1 MTFFFKSNGWKFGQ
15 SIGLA
20 TVLIYLFS
28 SYSFSQ
34 CTIMPNAIAG
44 LSLPYSV
51 GVNNATGVAF
61 NPNFNLYY
69 IAQAGNPGFPLE
81 TFDAAGTPL
90 YQTNTGFDVRG
101 LWWNPNTDQ
110 LESNGYNALG
120 IWNFNLNALGYALN
134 TGTSIF
140 AGMNQPTV
148 QSVGDYNCVD
158 NEIWYYDNGSIMKRD
173 RATNALIGNFPIIGL
188 PVGTGNLNNNSV
200 FYTDCLGH
208 EIGLVD
214 YQLKRIYFI
223 DKTTMTYT
231 GLSQLPAATVTN
243 NAFRASWANG
253 LVWLFDSG
261 PDIWYSF
268 QVLSGFNTNCTVV
281 ACVPPTID
289 SLVTGDPTCAGLC
302 DGVIV
307 ANVSGGTTPY
317 SYQWMDNLGNPIG
330 TDNDTLYNVCA
341 GDYTIEVSD
350 AGGGSGGGAVL
361 NSNSDFETGSGGNC
375 ACPTGYTCTND
386 AGQVFD
392 GVHPLWVVGSN
403 GCIGGVTNYTS
414 SLGANSGTGSVY
426 FYAGLDKI
434 STGAMPFVG
443 GETIDLC
450 VWYSGPQGA
459 GASGQNTANS
469 HFSFGVDGVQVG
481 PDVLVPTNT
490 VWTQHCFTVTMTAGN
505 HTFDILAGGFAQY
518 SIWFDDFT
526 VSDQAAGCSST
537 SAVTVTDPL
546 PLLLIITDPAAVCDP
561 NTVDLTAA
569 AVTAGSDPGTLTYWT
584 DISATI
590 PLATPAAVSNSGT
603 YYIVLDNGNCT
614 DTGAVNVTIN
624 PVYNTTSNINAC
636 ENSTVTYPDG
646 TTELI
651 TGNTSNTSTLMTA
664 AGCDSIIVTNVTMDL
679 LPVAGTNGAI
689 TYCSTSPSSDL
700 FNELGG
706 TPGPGGIWS
715 PALNSGTG
723 VFDPAIDIAG
733 TYTYIVANPCGADSA
748 DVLVGI
754 TSNPD
759 PGTNGSVSLCD
770 NDPVV
775 ALFASLGGTPDPGG
789 TWTPALSS
797 GTGLFDPSVD
807 PSGVYTYEIATSC
820 GTFSSQVDVTVNP
833 ADDATFSYAQSSY
846 CSNSINPTAAIAG
859 TPGGT
864 FSTSGGIVDPLTGE
878 IDITGSGAGLVSVT
892 YTTNGPCPDIFV
904 FDVTIVTTADATI
917 LTLGPFCEYDA
928 PINLQAANPGGVW
941 SGTGI
946 VDSITGLFDPELAVG
961 INNITYT
968 IPNPCGD
975 VQSIQITVIPTPIV
989 TTINDTTIELG
1000 NSVDLTTLSS
1010 VTNFIWSPSTWLDC
1024 TNCQNPISTPQETIT
1039 YTVTVEDSSCIAT
1052 DIVTITV
1059 LYENVVFV
1067 PNIFSP
1073 NGDGNNDI
1081 LYVRGKGITS
1091 LSFMV
1096 YDRWGEKV
1104 FESTRLE
1111 QGWDGNFRGKKM
1123 NPAVFV
1129 YSLDVYFNDGTNQY
1143 KKGDV
1148 TLIR

>member
-1 MTFFFKSNGWKFGQ
+1 
-15 SIGLA
+15 
-20 TVLIYLFS
+20 
-28 SYSFSQ
+28 
-34 CTIMPNAIAG
+34 
-44 LSLPYSV
+44 
-51 GVNNATGVAF
+51 
-61 NPNFNLYY
+61 
-69 IAQAGNPGFPLE
+69 
-81 TFDAAGTPL
+81 
-90 YQTNTGFDVRG
+90 
-101 LWWNPNTDQ
+101 
-110 LESNGYNALG
+110 
-120 IWNFNLNALGYALN
+120 
-134 TGTSIF
+134 
-140 AGMNQPTV
+140 
-148 QSVGDYNCVD
+148 
-158 NEIWYYDNGSIMKRD
+158 
-173 RATNALIGNFPIIGL
+173 
-188 PVGTGNLNNNSV
+188 
-200 FYTDCLGH
+200 
-208 EIGLVD
+208 
-214 YQLKRIYFI
+214 
-223 DKTTMTYT
+223 
-231 GLSQLPAATVTN
+231 
-243 NAFRASWANG
+243 
-253 LVWLFDSG
+253 
-261 PDIWYSF
+261 
-268 QVLSGFNTNCTVV
+268 
-281 ACVPPTID
+281 
-289 SLVTGDPTCAGLC
+289 
-302 DGVIV
+302 
-307 ANVSGGTTPY
+307 
-317 SYQWMDNLGNPIG
+317 
-330 TDNDTLYNVCA
+330 LYNVCA

-375 ACPTGYTCTND
+375 ACPTGYTCAND

-392 GVHPLWVVGSN
+392 GVHPLWVVTSS
-403 GCIGGVTNYTS
+403 GCIGSVTNYTS

-426 FYAGLDKI
+426 FYAGFDNI

-450 VWYSGPQGA
+450 VWYSGPQGV

-490 VWTQHCFTVTMTAGN
+490 GWTQHCFTVTMTAGN
-505 HTFDILAGGFAQY
+505 HTFQILSGGLAQY

-537 SAVTVTDPL
+537 AAVTVTDPP
-546 PLLLIITDPAAVCDP
+546 PLTLIITDPAAVCDP
-561 NTVDLTAA
+561 NTIDLTAA

-584 DISATI
+584 DASATI
-590 PLATPAAVSNSGT
+590 PLATPTAVTISGS

-679 LPVAGTNGAI
+679 LPVAGTNSAI

-706 TPGPGGIWS
+706 TPDPGGTWS
-715 PALNSGTG
+715 PVLNSGTG
-723 VFDPAIDIAG
+723 VFDPSIDIAG

-748 DVLVGI
+748 DVVVGI

-770 NDPVV
+770 NDP
-775 ALFASLGGTPDPGG
+775 AIDLFASLGGTPGPGG
-789 TWTPALSS
+789 TWTPVLGS

-807 PSGVYTYEIATSC
+807 PTGVYTYEFVTSC
-820 GTFSSQVDVTVNP
+820 GTFSSQVDVTV
-833 ADDATFSYAQSSY
+833 
-846 CSNSINPTAAIAG
+846 
-859 TPGGT
+859 
-864 FSTSGGIVDPLTGE
+864 
-878 IDITGSGAGLVSVT
+878 
-892 YTTNGPCPDIFV
+892 
-904 FDVTIVTTADATI
+904 
-917 LTLGPFCEYDA
+917 
-928 PINLQAANPGGVW
+928 
-941 SGTGI
+941 
-946 VDSITGLFDPELAVG
+946 
-961 INNITYT
+961 
-968 IPNPCGD
+968 
-975 VQSIQITVIPTPIV
+975 IPTPTV

-1000 NSVDLTTLSS
+1000 NSVDLTTISS
-1010 VTNFIWSPSTWLDC
+1010 VTNFNWSPSTWLDC
-1024 TNCQNPISTPQETIT
+1024 ANCQNPISTPQETIT
-1039 YTVTVEDSSCIAT
+1039 YTVTVADGSCIAT
-1052 DIVTITV
+1052 DVVTITV
-1059 LYENVVFV
+1059 LYDNVVFV

-1081 LYVRGKGITS
+1081 LYVRGKGISS

-1129 YSLDVYFNDGTNQY
+1129 YSLDVSFNDGTNQY